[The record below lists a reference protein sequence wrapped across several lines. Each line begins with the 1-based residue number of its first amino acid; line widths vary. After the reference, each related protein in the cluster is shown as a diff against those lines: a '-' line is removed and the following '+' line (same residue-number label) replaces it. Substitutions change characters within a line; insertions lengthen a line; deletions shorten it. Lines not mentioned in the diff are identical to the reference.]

1 MANTLK
7 SDLKAGGLNQDDLVA
22 FLENIRDAVNELQT
36 QHTALRA
43 DVTAI
48 RTSVTDITAQL
59 DADGGVT
66 GTDFAANNDPAALT
80 STALAQAALK
90 LTAG

>member
-1 MANTLK
+1 MANTLN
-7 SDLKAGGLNQDDLVA
+7 SDLKADGVNQADLVA
-22 FLENIRDAVNELQT
+22 FLENIKDAVNELQT

-43 DVTAI
+43 DVSAV
-48 RTSVTDITAQL
+48 RTSVTGVTAQL
-59 DADGGVT
+59 DADATVT
-66 GTDFAANNDPAALT
+66 DTDYAASNDPAALT